1 MNKKTNT
8 THIEQAVVQS
18 NEDFKNALIIVS
30 ITINVFILVTW
41 IATQVS
47 EEYAAQLA
55 SLI

>member
-8 THIEQAVVQS
+8 THIEQAVVHS
-18 NEDFKNALIIVS
+18 NEDFKNAVIIVS